1 MKRKTSIVFSVL
13 FIGLFAMTTWAA
25 SSKNAVM
32 SSSTYV
38 ANAEL
43 VRNLSSGVVTAS
55 TAIVKGDMITSV
67 LMWVDDKTY
76 GSVTRNPI
84 QARNYVQVSYAPPYA
99 VEDTIGAGS
108 GHGVITLEGAWVAR
122 AKLSIP

>member
-1 MKRKTSIVFSVL
+1 MKRKFSIVFSVL
-13 FIGLFAMTTWAA
+13 FIGLFAMTAWAA

-67 LMWVDDKTY
+67 LMWVNDKTY
-76 GSVTRNPI
+76 GTVTRNPT
-84 QARNYVQVSYAPPYA
+84 QARNYVQASYSPPYA

-108 GHGVITLEGAWVAR
+108 GHGVYTLEGISCAYT
-122 AKLSIP
+122 KLSIP